1 MSAKLLKYYYL
12 QNAFR
17 CFYSSYL
24 YPKFCK
30 NFSITCNQVC
40 VQTDQRTNGVESI
53 TFVAQVVMLFVMLN
67 TYILYLQAFC
77 HWTCP
82 VFIDAIQFCL
92 LSRSLA
98 VNNSFC
104 IFFASASPMTFPY
117 VCQAF
122 SSIYSPFNCF
132 LFRYLFFILN
142 FFITF
147 RTFFFLTINA

>member
-17 CFYSSYL
+17 CFYSSYF

-104 IFFASASPMTFPY
+104 IFLLQPVQWHFRMSARPFLPFIRPSI
-117 VCQAF
+117 AF
-122 SSIYSPFNCF
+122 CF
-132 LFRYLFFILN
+132 VISFSF
-142 FFITF
+142 
-147 RTFFFLTINA
+147 